1 MTCFHCAL
9 VKQIWSDES
18 LYERK
23 VSDWLFW
30 LLYLWCGVL
39 ECLRDDQHSASS
51 EPLREDGLY
60 QPIRGLFCHLLTNQ
74 RPVLSS
80 ALTSWGGVWV
90 WLNWIRM
97 QWSGWGKNHFIELS
111 HYKDSEKA
119 TAPVHP
125 HNLEGKCKT
134 LKPLCMRFNLNQYHL
149 PPGTG
154 AHLYLH
160 QCQPGGLN
168 WAR

>member
-30 LLYLWCGVL
+30 LLYLWCGEL
-39 ECLRDDQHSASS
+39 ECLGEEGDDQHSASS
-51 EPLREDGLY
+51 EPLREEGLY
-60 QPIRGLFCHLLTNQ
+60 QPIRGLCCHLLTNQ

-80 ALTSWGGVWV
+80 ALTSWEGVWV
-90 WLNWIRM
+90 RLNWIRM
-97 QWSGWGKNHFIELS
+97 QCSGRVKIILLNCLTV
-111 HYKDSEKA
+111 YKDSEKA

-154 AHLYLH
+154 GHLCLH
-160 QCQPGGLN
+160 QCQPED
-168 WAR
+168 